1 MILCH
6 ECSSLD
12 RKEIKSANIM
22 KTVNMKIEDNDKKK
36 IIVIKKFFS
45 KDIILMLNLAETK
58 THMMKKTD

>member
-1 MILCH
+1 
-6 ECSSLD
+6 
-12 RKEIKSANIM
+12 M